1 MLVII
6 KAKLPTTLNSPNQ
19 TTNRLRFIKTE
30 FQNIGAK
37 IND

>member
-19 TTNRLRFIKTE
+19 TTYRLRFIKTE